1 MFGINIYRRNKKAAI
16 DNEMRDYKNSILNR
30 IEELN
35 NKKIEIANELQQYK
49 IKAQDE
55 IALLARQCGEQKGQ
69 YEHEFHS
76 TKETLGIEIAELKA
90 KKEMIEN
97 DAVVY
102 ERLLKEKD
110 KEIERL
116 NNICHELM
124 KTIKFNVTVEK

>member
-55 IALLARQCGEQKGQ
+55 IALLARQCGE
-69 YEHEFHS
+69 
-76 TKETLGIEIAELKA
+76 
-90 KKEMIEN
+90 
-97 DAVVY
+97 
-102 ERLLKEKD
+102 
-110 KEIERL
+110 
-116 NNICHELM
+116 
-124 KTIKFNVTVEK
+124 